1 MKNNKL
7 GTYITKLM
15 TTVLD
20 TQGDQFVRELAM
32 GELRR
37 INVDLNDFLRKNVS
51 NEEKETAT
59 KEKELLQE
67 SEQLNLF
74 EEDKKDGKK

>member
-1 MKNNKL
+1 MKENKL

-15 TTVLD
+15 STVLD
-20 TQGDQFVRELAM
+20 AKSDQFIRELAM
-32 GELRR
+32 NELRR

-51 NEEKETAT
+51 KEDDNEN

-74 EEDKKDGKK
+74 EEDKKDG

>member
-1 MKNNKL
+1 MKENKL

-15 TTVLD
+15 STVLD
-20 TQGDQFVRELAM
+20 AKSDQFIRELAM
-32 GELRR
+32 NELRR

-51 NEEKETAT
+51 KEDDNEN

-67 SEQLNLF
+67 SEQL
-74 EEDKKDGKK
+74 KRQ

>member
-1 MKNNKL
+1 MKENKL

-15 TTVLD
+15 STVLD

-51 NEEKETAT
+51 NEEDNET

-74 EEDKKDGKK
+74 KEDNKDGEK